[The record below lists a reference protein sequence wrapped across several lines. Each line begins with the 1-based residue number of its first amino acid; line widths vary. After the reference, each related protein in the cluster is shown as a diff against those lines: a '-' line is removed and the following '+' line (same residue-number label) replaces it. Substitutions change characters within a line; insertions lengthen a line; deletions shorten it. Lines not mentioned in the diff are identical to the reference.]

1 MIDENYFGLYKK
13 DEAVIETQHF
23 QYHVMVSLLSAP
35 IFQYIKKSIQAL
47 INFCFKGGEKHY
59 DVVMKFDSTR
69 THDKNEVNAIFDM
82 VFLILV
88 IQFQRGNVFL
98 VFVICHVHKSL
109 ESQFFQTQHVLW
121 LIYLFITKTINGY

>member
-1 MIDENYFGLYKK
+1 
-13 DEAVIETQHF
+13 
-23 QYHVMVSLLSAP
+23 
-35 IFQYIKKSIQAL
+35 
-47 INFCFKGGEKHY
+47 
-59 DVVMKFDSTR
+59 MKFDSTR

-109 ESQFFQTQHVLW
+109 EFQFFQTQHVLW
-121 LIYLFITKTINGY
+121 LIYLFITITINGY